1 MRYGVKRGEVSEY
14 CDLLVSRLDDR
25 IPREIKADIL
35 YHAAILYVWGGFID
49 KAVELVEKWSD
60 KLKGKKKD
68 ALQERFKYLL
78 GTLKTL
84 KRDPEGEEM
93 RAQVRREL
101 LEMGRG
107 DLVFDICKSV
117 GDVIAK
123 EDPETALILYMEAYE
138 LSPGLKLDAELM
150 LELTQKMT
158 FTAKDIGD
166 EGRAIFYALKS
177 LEYAKKT
184 GSGNDIF
191 AAYITAAE
199 LYRNAGDIGRAIE
212 YLAVA
217 LDFARKQGLRE
228 ELGRAAVALAELYE
242 MAGDEER
249 ALKLLRENRAFID
262 ELEDEEIKEKARKML
277 EERG

>member
-1 MRYGVKRGEVSEY
+1 VRYDVKRGEVSEY
-14 CDLLVSRLDDR
+14 CDLLVSRLDNR

-35 YHAAILYVWGGFID
+35 YHAAILYVWGGFVD
-49 KAVELVEKWSD
+49 KAVELIEKWAD

-68 ALQERFKYLL
+68 ALQERFRYLL

-84 KRDPEGEEM
+84 RRDPEGEVM
-93 RAQVRREL
+93 RARVKKEL
-101 LEMGRG
+101 LQMRRG

-117 GDVIAK
+117 GDVISR
-123 EDPETALILYMEAYE
+123 EDPETALMLYMEAYE
-138 LSPGLKLDAELM
+138 LSSGLKLDPELM
-150 LELTQKMT
+150 LELTQKMA
-158 FTAKDIGD
+158 FTARDVGD
-166 EGRAIFYALKS
+166 EERAIFYALKS

-191 AAYITAAE
+191 AAYITTAE
-199 LYRNAGDIGRAIE
+199 LYRNSGDIGRAIE

-228 ELGRAAVALAELYE
+228 ELGKAAVALAELYE

-249 ALKLLRENRAFID
+249 ALKLLRENRSFI
-262 ELEDEEIKEKARKML
+262 EEIEDEEIREKVRKML
-277 EERG
+277 KEKE